1 MVMKHDIIK
10 NLRRSALLF
19 SLIAALTGL
28 SGCRMGPDDF
38 SMYHDIDS
46 TGWQYGDTL
55 KYTFVPADS
64 VVTGD
69 MALSLRHTNDYIYS
83 NIFLEVTIT
92 DSLTSRCDTLA
103 VILADDFG
111 RWHGRGIGTDFQVTD
126 TIARGATF
134 RRPVN
139 IGVRHIMRDEVLP
152 EVEQVGISFVEKN
165 D

>member
-1 MVMKHDIIK
+1 MIMKHDIIK
-10 NLRRSALLF
+10 YLRRSALLF

-28 SGCRMGPDDF
+28 SGCRMGPNDF

-103 VILADDFG
+103 VTLADDFG
-111 RWHGRGIGTDFQVTD
+111 RWHGRGIGTDFQITD